1 MLGIALGRSLCG
13 VMLCVIFF
21 FKQKTA
27 YEMRISDWSSDV
39 CSSDLPDLARRFMI
53 TMLRITRANVGLRA
67 SGRNLAAG
75 FTLNTVGEAVGYF
88 QSRRRHFVSLL
99 YLMADACKGTKKLEP
114 EHAFDVLLPVV
125 EYCCISFPGW
135 NWKGVLADRKS
146 TRLNS
151 SH

>member
-1 MLGIALGRSLCG
+1 
-13 VMLCVIFF
+13 
-21 FKQKTA
+21 
-27 YEMRISDWSSDV
+27 
-39 CSSDLPDLARRFMI
+39 MI

-75 FTLNTVGEAVGYF
+75 FTLNTVGAAVGYF

-125 EYCCISFPGW
+125 EYCCISFTGW
-135 NWKGVLADRKS
+135 TWKGRPEEGRVGTGCGRTGKC
-146 TRLNS
+146 RG
-151 SH
+151 

>member
-1 MLGIALGRSLCG
+1 MKYTR
-13 VMLCVIFF
+13 VVRVICYVFVF

-27 YEMRISDWSSDV
+27 YELRISDWISDV
-39 CSSDLPDLARRFMI
+39 CSSDLAANPQAAVDARNMLTPLFGPDLARRFMI

-99 YLMADACKGTKKLEP
+99 YLIAYAC
-114 EHAFDVLLPVV
+114 
-125 EYCCISFPGW
+125 
-135 NWKGVLADRKS
+135 NR
-146 TRLNS
+146 
-151 SH
+151 

>member
-1 MLGIALGRSLCG
+1 
-13 VMLCVIFF
+13 
-21 FKQKTA
+21 
-27 YEMRISDWSSDV
+27 MRISDWSSDV
-39 CSSDLPDLARRFMI
+39 CSSDLD
-53 TMLRITRANVGLRA
+53 RA

-125 EYCCISFPGW
+125 EYCCISFTGW
-135 NWKGVLADRKS
+135 NWKGVLEAIFHDFTRSEEHTSALQSLMRISYAD
-146 TRLNS
+146 
-151 SH
+151 

>member
-1 MLGIALGRSLCG
+1 
-13 VMLCVIFF
+13 
-21 FKQKTA
+21 
-27 YEMRISDWSSDV
+27 MRISDWSSDV
-39 CSSDLPDLARRFMI
+39 CSSDLD
-53 TMLRITRANVGLRA
+53 RA

-125 EYCCISFPGW
+125 EYCCKIGRASCREEC
-135 NWKGVLADRKS
+135 VS
-146 TRLNS
+146 TCRFRWS
-151 SH
+151 PDH